1 MADDRETPAGPASLA
16 TRSLPMSDDSTTKP
30 PASTKAAA
38 WVTGI
43 LGISAAVAVIYGC
56 SLAVRGLDT
65 ERMESPLILSIAR
78 QLLRGPRELYGPFG
92 WSNPLVIIHAP
103 LYYRLAA
110 LFAWPMFKSGL
121 DPVPA
126 ALAAGRSLSFL
137 GLGWT
142 IAMAYRLARFDG
154 RRARVGLWAG
164 LLIAASP
171 AISVSPY
178 TVRPDMLG
186 VAFQTTGVFLVL
198 HALRSDRPRRIYV
211 VSAFATFGLALCVK
225 QQFIMAPAISSVLV
239 TTACLRGRISSKAV
253 ALAILTG
260 AAIMLAVYGTEEVV
274 TRAEMSQSVFRAAL
288 AVSQVHPAD
297 TIRALLILYGIFARS
312 SGMIALLLAASLVSA
327 AYGRGIVRTG
337 IVILGG
343 GTLGLIALEGIF
355 SALRI
360 RIGDY
365 DHLLTLAYLAVA
377 IVVVIPAC
385 YLMAHRVLIAERLDR
400 VLWIYL
406 AAELGFVV
414 VLSRMST
421 GAWINYGVQAVVFA
435 SVLIARA
442 LDRAIEHIRSRRQ
455 VFPIAAAALVS
466 LIGVGDEIGTSTER
480 RRVEKAAIEH
490 IFDELGH
497 PPSQRFFFVALPGL
511 NRVYGRLDLVYDGW
525 LYPVFEYLHLAEP
538 RSSWLRRALRSE
550 SVGFVITATDSPIIE
565 GIPEPIN
572 RLGYAPDIKVGPYFV
587 WKHYRFMEA
596 RQAR

>member
-43 LGISAAVAVIYGC
+43 LSISAALAVFYGC
-56 SLAVRGLDT
+56 SLAVRALDT
-65 ERMESPLILSIAR
+65 ERMESPLMLSIAR

-92 WSNPLVIIHAP
+92 WTNPLVIIHAP

-110 LFAWPMFKSGL
+110 LFAWPIFKSGL
-121 DPVPA
+121 DPVLA

-154 RRARVGLWAG
+154 RRPRVGLWAG

-186 VAFQTTGVFLVL
+186 VALQTTGVFLVL
-198 HALRSDRPRRIYV
+198 YALRSDKPGRIYV
-211 VSAFATFGLALCVK
+211 VSAFATFGLAFCVK
-225 QQFIMAPAISSVLV
+225 QQFIIAPAISTFLV
-239 TTACLRGRISSKAV
+239 MTACLRGRISSKQV
-253 ALAILTG
+253 AAALLTCMV
-260 AAIMLAVYGTEEVV
+260 IVLAVYGTEEVV
-274 TRAEMSQSVFRAAL
+274 TRSEMSQSVFQAAF
-288 AVSQVHPAD
+288 AVSRVHPAD
-297 TIRALLILYGIFARS
+297 TIRAFLVLYGIIARS
-312 SGMIALLLAASLVSA
+312 TGMIGLLLAASLVSVTH
-327 AYGRGIVRTG
+327 GRRIVRAG
-337 IVILGG
+337 VVILGG
-343 GTLGLIALEGIF
+343 GTLALITLEASF

-360 RIGDY
+360 PIADV
-365 DHLLTLAYLAVA
+365 DHLLTLAYLVVA
-377 IVVVIPAC
+377 MVLVIPAC
-385 YLMAHRVLIAERLDR
+385 YLMAPRVLIGERIDR

-406 AAELGFVV
+406 AAELAFVII
-414 VLSRMST
+414 LSRMST

-455 VFPIAAAALVS
+455 VFPIAVAALVS

-480 RRVEKAAIEH
+480 RRVEKAAINH

-538 RSSWLRRALRSE
+538 RSSWLRRALRSD
-550 SVGFVITATDSPIIE
+550 SVGYVITATDSPIIE

-587 WKHYRFMEA
+587 WRHYRFMET